1 MCSDPLQKANSF
13 ALRLIAYRQRTESE
27 LRNRLGE
34 RFDSAVV
41 ERVLEDL
48 KTRSLIDDVQFA
60 GRWTETR
67 ISRNPRSASTIRRE
81 IVAKGVTRDIAES
94 AVAEVDDEDGAYR
107 AGLKHSRRLAGTDFT
122 THRRRLLGY
131 LSRRGYGQ
139 SIARRTT
146 DRLWKETR
154 AKTDS

>member
-1 MCSDPLQKANSF
+1 MSDPLQKANSF

-34 RFDSAVV
+34 RFDGEIV
-41 ERVLEDL
+41 EKVLENL
-48 KTRSLIDDVQFA
+48 KGRSLIDDAQFA
-60 GRWTETR
+60 ARWTENR
-67 ISRNPRSASTIRRE
+67 SSRNPRSASTIRRE
-81 IVAKGVTRDIAES
+81 IVAKGVGRETAEA
-94 AVAEVDDEDGAYR
+94 AVSEVDDEDGAYR

-122 THRRRLLGY
+122 TYRRRLLGY

-146 DRLWKETR
+146 DRLWEETR
-154 AKTDS
+154 TGTDS